1 MLTDKEAKDTILH
14 LRAKGYTIWSI
25 HAVTGQTI
33 TKICEVIYE
42 QNKKDIDADANRVY
56 NDVL

>member
-1 MLTDKEAKDTILH
+1 MLTDKEARDTILF
-14 LRAKGYTIWSI
+14 LRSKGYTISGI

-42 QNKKDIDADANRVY
+42 QNQNDIANDTINTY
-56 NDVL
+56 NGVF